1 MRYSILWFLIV
12 LGSVFVGSAYWQQPL
27 LIQDN
32 QVRVCAEHTV
42 ELVWADIGIVE
53 RTWRYWVRTS
63 ISQKEVIS
71 VNHEIWKEDEFLTSY
86 PTSLF
91 DLQMDTAWTYRI
103 KSLITTNNWCVYV
116 SQFPLSLYDRS
127 IVVIWEPLDE
137 ITLLSE
143 AIDPVTTSIVQLSDE
158 KLSTQ
163 QWKESIATATT
174 IIIEA
179 EALPVYL
186 DAIGDT
192 AWVER
197 LYVIS
202 DLDLATYR
210 KLLATHS
217 SLISFSEIVV
227 IERDAVWSFF
237 TNLLLRPQ
245 EETQI
250 TKRQVFEPWLSQTS
264 SRSILWSVIEKWLSD
279 GVSLQIIR
287 FFLLIPLLAL
297 VMTILRQVVG
307 LTTYSIWYPLIVA
320 WTWLMI
326 GRVEVWL
333 LMVAGALSVLVVA
346 WLTKKVY
353 MLSWA
358 KTALIGALY
367 ALLCILWYFVVQQY
381 DQVQLQMID
390 QSMVLY
396 TIMILYVCM
405 SIFRSPSQMIKRK
418 RWVWIFEFI
427 LVTGAVLYLLGSEF
441 IFDQLLAYPDTLRV
455 IIVLIVIVWRFTGL
469 QLTEYARFI
478 PLIGHLLNEEEEE

>member
-1 MRYSILWFLIV
+1 MKYSVWWLVVV
-12 LGSVFVGSAYWQQPL
+12 LGGMLGGSIYGQQPL

-42 ELVWADIGIVE
+42 ELVWADIGIVG
-53 RTWRYWVRTS
+53 RAWRYWVRTS
-63 ISQKEVIS
+63 ISLNEVIS
-71 VNHEIWKEDEFLTSY
+71 VNHEIWKEDEFLISY

-91 DLQMDTAWTYRI
+91 DLQMDTAWTYRV

-127 IVVIWEPLDE
+127 IVVIGEPLDE

-143 AIDPVTTSIVQLSDE
+143 ATDPIATSIVQLSDE

-163 QWKESIATATT
+163 QWKDSIATATT

-186 DAIGDT
+186 DVIGDT

-217 SLISFSEIVV
+217 SLISFSEIIV

-237 TNLLLRPQ
+237 TNLLLRPE

-250 TKRQVFEPWLSQTS
+250 TKRQVFEPGLSQTS
-264 SRSILWSVIEKWLSD
+264 TWSILWSVIEKWLSD

-287 FFLLIPLLAL
+287 FFLLIPLIAL

-307 LTTYSIWYPLIVA
+307 LTTYSIRYPLIIA

-346 WLTKKVY
+346 WLTKKIY
-353 MLSWA
+353 LLSWA

-381 DQVQLQMID
+381 NQVDLQMID

-418 RWVWIFEFI
+418 RWVGIIEFTF
-427 LVTGAVLYLLGSEF
+427 VTFVVLYLLESAF
-441 IFDQLLAYPDTLRV
+441 IFDQLLAYPDIIWIIIIL
-455 IIVLIVIVWRFTGL
+455 IIVVWRFTGL
-469 QLTEYARFI
+469 QLTEYARFM
-478 PLIGHLLNEEEEE
+478 PLIGYLLSEEEE

>member
-1 MRYSILWFLIV
+1 MRHSIWWLLVLVYSIFGATV
-12 LGSVFVGSAYWQQPL
+12 YSQQPL

-42 ELVWADIGIVE
+42 ELVWADIGIVG
-53 RTWRYWVRTS
+53 RAWRYWVRTS
-63 ISQKEVIS
+63 ISQNEVIS
-71 VNHEIWKEDEFLTSY
+71 VNHEIWKGDEFFISY

-91 DLQMDTAWTYRI
+91 DLQMDVAWTYRI

-127 IVVIWEPLDE
+127 IVVIGEPLDE

-143 AIDPVTTSIVQLSDE
+143 ATDPITTSIVQLFDE
-158 KLSTQ
+158 QLATQ
-163 QWKESIATATT
+163 LWKDSIATATT

-179 EALPVYL
+179 KALPVYL
-186 DAIGDT
+186 DVIGDT

-217 SLISFSEIVV
+217 SLISFSQIVV

-237 TNLLLRPQ
+237 TNLLLRPE

-250 TKRQVFEPWLSQTS
+250 TKRQVFEPGLSQTS
-264 SRSILWSVIEKWLSD
+264 TWSVLWSVIEKGLSD

-287 FFLLIPLLAL
+287 FFLLIPLIAL

-307 LTTYSIWYPLIVA
+307 LTTYSIRYPLIIA

-326 GRVEVWL
+326 GRTEVWL
-333 LMVAGALSVLVVA
+333 LIVAGALSVLMVA
-346 WLTKKVY
+346 LLNKKVY

-367 ALLCILWYFVVQQY
+367 ALLCILWYFFVQQY
-381 DQVQLQMID
+381 NQVDLQMID

-418 RWVWIFEFI
+418 RRVGIIEFT
-427 LVTGAVLYLLGSEF
+427 LVTLAVVYLLGSEF
-441 IFDQLLAYPDTLRV
+441 IFDQLLAYPDTIWV
-455 IIVLIVIVWRFTGL
+455 IIILIMIVWRFTWL
-469 QLTEYARFI
+469 QLTEYARFM
-478 PLIGHLLNEEEEE
+478 PLIGYLLSEEEEE